1 MFFDE
6 VEVPWKISSAMRIRA
21 RTMQKSY
28 SVTSRT
34 GMVRVGISKE
44 RIRHIGGIASNFE
57 SCVGHD

>member
-1 MFFDE
+1 
-6 VEVPWKISSAMRIRA
+6 
-21 RTMQKSY
+21 MQKSY